1 MTRQPL
7 LVAALLVAM
16 FGGAGCTS
24 LSRMGQVAM
33 DHTLPIGPP
42 KDHPTQVA
50 FSINASPTLNGN
62 PNSLEVAAE
71 EQHSTLE
78 PSPYAV
84 TLSAGDPYTLSEKIV
99 TLLEYLHEQFPAM
112 SPVEVDEEGNDEP
125 ARSPLEESTPGS
137 YDDPTVTLTLPHT
150 TTVASEPVATP
161 IAIKIL
167 QLRDDSLLRNT
178 VYQLLDQDPAKA
190 LRSTYIRDDDYLL
203 RPGQFKYIPFEP
215 IHAETRFVA
224 VIADY
229 RGLEDASWRQVLR
242 IPPRGR
248 QIMLSVLV
256 NDTHIVLKEED

>member
-1 MTRQPL
+1 MKPHPL
-7 LVAALLVAM
+7 LLASLLLALVVPT
-16 FGGAGCTS
+16 GCTS
-24 LSRMGQVAM
+24 LSRMSQVAM
-33 DHTLPIGPP
+33 DHSLPIGPP
-42 KDHPTQVA
+42 KDHPTEVA

-62 PNSLEVAAE
+62 PNSLDVAAE
-71 EQHSTLE
+71 QDSALE

-84 TLSAGDPYTLSEKIV
+84 TLSAGDPYALTEKIGV
-99 TLLEYLHEQFPAM
+99 LFEYLQAQFPAM
-112 SPVEVDEEGNDEP
+112 SPVELDEGDESDP
-125 ARSPLEESTPGS
+125 ARSPLEESGPGS
-137 YDDPTVTLTLPHT
+137 YDAPQVALTLPRT
-150 TTVASEPVATP
+150 TSVASALVATP
-161 IAIKIL
+161 IAITIL

-178 VYQLLDQDPAKA
+178 VYQLLEQDPAKA
-190 LRSTYIRDDDYLL
+190 LRSTYIRSDDYLL

-229 RGLEDASWRQVLR
+229 RGHENASWRQVLR